1 MSPREVPFVLIVPY
15 LDCFCKHD
23 CKKIYFDF
31 YNCLKDITLQPQ
43 INEEVRNLKSKN
55 KMTKAEVIAEIAQRT
70 GIEKVDVAET
80 VEAFFKVI
88 KNSMIEG
95 ENVYVRGFGSFVV
108 KKRAQKT
115 ARNISKNTAIIIP
128 EHFIPSFKPA
138 KVFVDKVKNSS
149 AKAKLEKAAAENV
162 EVE

>member
-1 MSPREVPFVLIVPY
+1 
-15 LDCFCKHD
+15 
-23 CKKIYFDF
+23 
-31 YNCLKDITLQPQ
+31 
-43 INEEVRNLKSKN
+43 
-55 KMTKAEVIAEIAQRT
+55 MTKADIIAEISTKT
-70 GIEKVDVAET
+70 GIEKVDVQET

-88 KNSMIEG
+88 KNNMIAG

-128 EHFIPSFKPA
+128 EHFVPSFKPA

-149 AKAKLEKAAAENV
+149 KKAKVQA
-162 EVE
+162 